1 VDAVVDGTPPVDVEE
16 EDSLSDLPE
25 EIESLVISFPATV

>member
-1 VDAVVDGTPPVDVEE
+1 VDAVVDGTPPVDVKE

-25 EIESLVISFPATV
+25 EIESLVTSFPVMV